1 MADYAMYGARVGCVV
16 RQDLR
21 FADPWK
27 LRTRPTATAGTSLM
41 HVRSNS
47 PFAATPDP
55 EPSAREAT
63 CVLIVTV
70 SARIAQRL
78 GGELSRASYRP
89 VVVHD
94 GRQALRAA
102 GRLRPSLVIVE
113 QALPDMAAATLV
125 RALRRLPRLGKLPA
139 IVIGVPHPS
148 GATPGLL
155 ARTLGRSVNPSELLE
170 TVDELL
176 YAGTPRGSNGNP
188 PAPAQYHQNGSGH
201 PDQNGNGH
209 PDQNGN
215 GHPDQNGSG
224 PRLQNGAN
232 DALTVSGELE
242 RLHRENELLRERL
255 ADTSVELA
263 FLAGFGIGISSGA
276 GADRLMDEVL
286 TRCAEVTGFECGAAF
301 LAASHRP
308 PVLQGQVGFRDSDR
322 LRDFFGDPRL
332 LADAI
337 AVAGD
342 GIVRL
347 PSEALD
353 RQRSRTVLARARL
366 RTLLVAPVLEAGEL
380 LGVLVLGSERATA
393 TASQEILISTIARQ
407 MGQWLS
413 RVRNLSLVSRSERR
427 TLERL
432 ARAAEFRD
440 EETAN
445 HTQRVS
451 RYSELLA
458 GLSGVDQDRAE
469 LIAAASAMHDIGK
482 LGIPDSILRKPGKL
496 TVKERRHMQRHAD
509 YGRKILAGEPDPLLD
524 LAAVIAWT
532 HHERWDGGGYP
543 RRLSGDA
550 IPLEG
555 RIVAIGDVF
564 DALTS
569 DRVYR
574 PAMTVPHAVELMQG
588 GSGQHFDPE
597 LLDLFISAMPRVLEI
612 RRRHPDDA
620 RAAAAQSA
628 LA

>member
-1 MADYAMYGARVGCVV
+1 MADYAPYGARVGFVA
-16 RQDLR
+16 RLDLR
-21 FADPWK
+21 LAGPCM
-27 LRTRPTATAGTSLM
+27 LRTPTTARADAGLM
-41 HVRSNS
+41 HVPSTS
-47 PFAATPDP
+47 SHAGTPSL
-55 EPSAREAT
+55 EPSASGAT

-70 SARIAQRL
+70 SARIAERL
-78 GGELSRASYRP
+78 GGELSRGAYRP

-102 GRLRPSLVIVE
+102 ARLRPSLVVVE
-113 QALPDMAAATLV
+113 QVLPDMAAATLV

-139 IVIGVPHPS
+139 IVIGTPNP
-148 GATPGLL
+148 GDATPGLL
-155 ARTLGRSVNPSELLE
+155 ARTLGRSVAPSELLE
-170 TVDELL
+170 TVEELL
-176 YAGTPRGSNGNP
+176 DVGSPRGRSGNLRAAAQDHQNGNSHR
-188 PAPAQYHQNGSGH
+188 HQNGNGHHHENGSGH
-201 PDQNGNGH
+201 RHQNGNGH
-209 PDQNGN
+209 PLND
-215 GHPDQNGSG
+215 
-224 PRLQNGAN
+224 GAN
-232 DALTVSGELE
+232 DALLRPGELE
-242 RLHRENELLRERL
+242 RLERENHLLRERL
-255 ADTSVELA
+255 ADRSVELA

-276 GADRLMDEVL
+276 GADRLMDQVL
-286 TRCAEVTGFECGAAF
+286 AQCAEVTGFECGAAY

-332 LADAI
+332 LAEAI

-342 GIVRL
+342 GIVSL
-347 PSEALD
+347 PSDALD
-353 RQRSRTVLARARL
+353 RQRSRAVLARARL

-380 LGVLVLGSERATA
+380 LGVLVLGSERASA
-393 TASQEILISTIARQ
+393 TAGQETLISTIAGQ

-496 TVKERRHMQRHAD
+496 TVPERRHMQRHAD

-543 RRLSGDA
+543 RRLRGDD

-574 PAMTVPHAVELMQG
+574 PAMTVPHAVELMQA

-597 LLDLFISAMPRVLEI
+597 LLELFVSALPRVLEI

-620 RAAAAQSA
+620 RTGTARPA

>member
-1 MADYAMYGARVGCVV
+1 VLVV
-16 RQDLR
+16 
-21 FADPWK
+21 
-27 LRTRPTATAGTSLM
+27 T
-41 HVRSNS
+41 
-47 PFAATPDP
+47 
-55 EPSAREAT
+55 
-63 CVLIVTV
+63 I
-70 SARIAQRL
+70 SARIAERL
-78 GGELSRASYRP
+78 GGELRRASHRP

-102 GRLRPSLVIVE
+102 VRLRPSLVIVE
-113 QALPDMAAATLV
+113 QTLPDMAAATLV

-139 IVIGVPHPS
+139 IVIGSAHPS
-148 GATPGLL
+148 DASPGLL
-155 ARTLGRSVNPSELLE
+155 ARTLGRSVDPKELLE

-176 YAGTPRGSNGNP
+176 DVGSLRAGNGKLQ
-188 PAPAQYHQNGSGH
+188 AAEHYH
-201 PDQNGNGH
+201 QNGNGH
-209 PDQNGN
+209 RVPASAADML
-215 GHPDQNGSG
+215 
-224 PRLQNGAN
+224 LQ
-232 DALTVSGELE
+232 SGELE
-242 RLHRENELLRERL
+242 RLQRENELLRERL
-255 ADTSVELA
+255 ADRSVELA

-286 TRCAEVTGFECGAAF
+286 ARCAEVTGFECGAAY

-308 PVLQGQVGFRDSDR
+308 PVLQGQVGFGDTDR

-332 LADAI
+332 LAEAI

-347 PSEALD
+347 PSPGLD
-353 RQRSRTVLARARL
+353 RQRSRSVLARARL
-366 RTLLVAPVLEAGEL
+366 RVLLIAPVLEAGEL
-380 LGVLVLGSERATA
+380 LGVLVLGSEKSTA
-393 TASQEILISTIARQ
+393 TASQEMLISTIARQ

-458 GLSGVDQDRAE
+458 GLSGVDQDRSE

-496 TVKERRHMQRHAD
+496 TAQERRHMQRHAD

-543 RRLSGDA
+543 RRLRGDD

-569 DRVYR
+569 NRVYR
-574 PAMTVPHAVELMQG
+574 PAMTVPHAVKLMQG
-588 GSGQHFDPE
+588 GSGQHFDPD
-597 LLDLFISAMPRVLEI
+597 LLELFIGAMPRVLEI

-620 RAAAAQSA
+620 RTAAAQSA

>member
-1 MADYAMYGARVGCVV
+1 MLVV
-16 RQDLR
+16 
-21 FADPWK
+21 
-27 LRTRPTATAGTSLM
+27 T
-41 HVRSNS
+41 
-47 PFAATPDP
+47 
-55 EPSAREAT
+55 
-63 CVLIVTV
+63 I
-70 SARIAQRL
+70 SARIAERL
-78 GGELSRASYRP
+78 GGELRRASYQP

-94 GRQALRAA
+94 GQQALRAA
-102 GRLRPSLVIVE
+102 VRLRPSLVIVE
-113 QALPDMAAATLV
+113 QTFDMAAATLV

-139 IVIGVPHPS
+139 IVIGSPHPS
-148 GATPGLL
+148 DASPGLL
-155 ARTLGRSVNPSELLE
+155 ARTLGRSVDPNELLK

-176 YAGTPRGSNGNP
+176 DVGSLRAGNGKLQ
-188 PAPAQYHQNGSGH
+188 AAERYH
-201 PDQNGNGH
+201 QNGNGH
-209 PDQNGN
+209 RAPT
-215 GHPDQNGSG
+215 
-224 PRLQNGAN
+224 GAA
-232 DALTVSGELE
+232 DMLLRSGELE
-242 RLHRENELLRERL
+242 RLQRENELLRERL
-255 ADTSVELA
+255 ADRSVELA

-286 TRCAEVTGFECGAAF
+286 ARCAEVTGFECGAAY

-308 PVLQGQVGFRDSDR
+308 PVLQGQVGFGDTDR

-332 LADAI
+332 LAEAI

-347 PSEALD
+347 PSPGLD
-353 RQRSRTVLARARL
+353 RQRSRSVLARARL
-366 RTLLVAPVLEAGEL
+366 RVLLIAPVLEAGEL
-380 LGVLVLGSERATA
+380 LGVLVLGSEKSTA
-393 TASQEILISTIARQ
+393 TASQEMLISTIARQ

-458 GLSGVDQDRAE
+458 GLSGVDHDRSE

-496 TVKERRHMQRHAD
+496 TAQERRHMQRHAD

-543 RRLSGDA
+543 RRLRGED

-569 DRVYR
+569 NRVYR
-574 PAMTVPHAVELMQG
+574 PAMTVPYAVKLMQG

-597 LLDLFISAMPRVLEI
+597 LLDLFIGAMPRVLEI

-620 RAAAAQSA
+620 RTAAAQSA

>member
-1 MADYAMYGARVGCVV
+1 MRAPSSLPYMSRSALELGAG
-16 RQDLR
+16 
-21 FADPWK
+21 A
-27 LRTRPTATAGTSLM
+27 
-41 HVRSNS
+41 
-47 PFAATPDP
+47 
-55 EPSAREAT
+55 SA
-63 CVLIVTV
+63 CLLIVTV
-70 SARIAQRL
+70 SPRTGERL
-78 GGELSRASYRP
+78 GSELRRASYRTM
-89 VVVHD
+89 VVSD
-94 GRQALRAA
+94 GRQALRMAVK
-102 GRLRPSLVIVE
+102 LRPSLVVLE
-113 QALPDMAAATLV
+113 QGLPDMKAATLV

-139 IVIGVPHPS
+139 IVLGASPS
-148 GATPGLL
+148 DAGPGLL
-155 ARTLGRSVNPSELLE
+155 ARTLGRSVDSTELLQ
-170 TVDELL
+170 TVGELL
-176 YAGTPRGSNGNP
+176 DAGMPRTGNGEV
-188 PAPAQYHQNGSGH
+188 QEGNGH
-201 PDQNGNGH
+201 LRNGNGH
-209 PDQNGN
+209 PSRNGDAKPASDEL
-215 GHPDQNGSG
+215 GC
-224 PRLQNGAN
+224 LQ
-232 DALTVSGELE
+232 
-242 RLHRENELLRERL
+242 RENEVLRERL
-255 ADTSVELA
+255 ADRSVELA

-276 GADRLMDEVL
+276 GADGLMDEVL
-286 TRCAEVTGFECGAAF
+286 ARCAEVTGFECGAAY

-308 PVLQGQVGFRDSDR
+308 PVLQGHVGFSDAEH

-347 PSEALD
+347 PCAALD
-353 RQRSRTVLARARL
+353 RERSRAVLARARL
-366 RTLLVAPVLEAGEL
+366 GMLLIAPVLEAGVL
-380 LGVLVLGSERATA
+380 LGVLVLGSARATA
-393 TASQEILISTIARQ
+393 TASQEIMISAIAGQ

-413 RVRNLSLVSRSERR
+413 RVRQLSLVSRSERR

-458 GLSGVDQDRAE
+458 GLSGVDHERSE
-469 LIAAASAMHDIGK
+469 LIAAASTMHDIGK

-496 TVKERRHMQRHAD
+496 TAQERRHMQKHAD
-509 YGRKILAGEPDPLLD
+509 YGRKILAGERDPLLD

-543 RRLSGDA
+543 RRLRGDE

-597 LLDLFISAMPRVLEI
+597 LLDLFVGAMPRVLEI
-612 RRRHPDDA
+612 RRRHPDDT
-620 RAAAAQSA
+620 RAATEQSA
-628 LA
+628 FA